1 MQRAKSEVRCGR
13 VPCVRVRVCVRVY
26 LRCKYC
32 DSLLTTYIVYVQTY
46 STDSDDLLLRVEGG
60 LLGHLSSLFSHTICE
75 ACHQRKFP
83 NMEKSYQ
90 PPPWAAASPVPG
102 YSIEI
107 LKEGTIIEK
116 IKLDSKTHFILG
128 RMGGSVDIL
137 MEHVSI
143 SRHHCCLQFR
153 DDGILMA
160 LDLGSAQ
167 GSYLNKVKLAKDV
180 YQRLN
185 VGDILRFGASTRMY
199 IVNGPAEQM
208 PSEYD
213 SENMKAYREKLQQRS
228 AKVEAEKQEI
238 AASGVSWG
246 FDEDAEN
253 PQSDEDA
260 EAEELPDYIKNDEN
274 YDRKHGKK
282 YSAGLADESSSET
295 KEKDAAIL
303 AKIRTKERK
312 IQNMQEEI
320 TRIYLKEASQPDG
333 LTEGQS
339 AAVRRN
345 DKRIEELKESIQD
358 LLDQIKMKN
367 AHREGKPSAGDERK
381 RMKENM
387 ADADELLDTTC
398 QTADISTNWRLK
410 KKLAKQGDGIR
421 DIKSKE
427 LSNGQSGSSSLSY
440 EDLKQQKGE
449 QQGIVD
455 NIQKRI
461 CELERIVHDVS
472 EYLAKVSANASQSG
486 PNCSN
491 ASEEDDV
498 EIFVLKARSQDAS
511 STLKNL
517 KIEETSAVRVL
528 NSIGKLLL
536 IATPAL
542 HLKVNVNADSRISAQ
557 DGGSSSRG
565 TPTPDST
572 PTHKEYT
579 ISSNEKGARNE
590 NESRN
595 ENETMLENSKAE
607 IVSSSPAIP
616 KEKKLDG
623 NSKKTIG
630 ESEINSNSD
639 TNIEMKRKEEKKE
652 SRKRIRLEEVSQ
664 MQSLSSFMKFAE
676 IEKKK
681 MELEQELQKLKE
693 SNNEMNDSENDVENS
708 KNIKTV
714 RSKDEFSMS
723 APSPRNKDPST
734 DQNNGTKKKASASV
748 PKGPQNSADP
758 GPNIPFE
765 KKKSASVSPAVVL
778 EGGESIWI
786 PPKNQTGDGRTA
798 LNARLGY

>member
-1 MQRAKSEVRCGR
+1 
-13 VPCVRVRVCVRVY
+13 
-26 LRCKYC
+26 
-32 DSLLTTYIVYVQTY
+32 
-46 STDSDDLLLRVEGG
+46 
-60 LLGHLSSLFSHTICE
+60 
-75 ACHQRKFP
+75 
-83 NMEKSYQ
+83 MEKTYQ

-167 GSYLNKVKLAKDV
+167 GSFLNKVKLAKDV

-213 SENMKAYREKLQQRS
+213 SDNMKAYREKLQQRS
-228 AKVEAEKQEI
+228 AKVEAEKQVI

-253 PQSDEDA
+253 PQSDEEV

-295 KEKDAAIL
+295 KIKDAAIL
-303 AKIRTKERK
+303 EKIRTKERK

-320 TRIYLKEASQPDG
+320 RRIYLKEASQSDG

-358 LLDQIKMKN
+358 LLDQIKTKN
-367 AHREGKPSAGDERK
+367 AHREGKPSAGDEKK
-381 RMKENM
+381 RLKENM

-427 LSNGQSGSSSLSY
+427 LSNGHSGSSSLSY

-449 QQGIVD
+449 QQVIVD

-461 CELERIVHDVS
+461 CELEKIVHDVS
-472 EYLAKVSANASQSG
+472 EYLAKVSASANQSG
-486 PNCSN
+486 PNSSN

-511 STLKNL
+511 SSLKNL

-528 NSIGKLLL
+528 NSISKLLL

-542 HLKVNVNADSRISAQ
+542 QLKININADSRISAQ
-557 DGGSSSRG
+557 DGGLSSRG
-565 TPTPDST
+565 MPTPEST

-579 ISSNEKGARNE
+579 INSIEKGAKNE
-590 NESRN
+590 NESKS
-595 ENETMLENSKAE
+595 EASTAET
-607 IVSSSPAIP
+607 VSSTIVLPEENDS
-616 KEKKLDG
+616 DG
-623 NSKKTIG
+623 TSKKAIG
-630 ESEINSNSD
+630 ECDINSNSD
-639 TNIEMKRKEEKKE
+639 LNLNIEMKKKEEKKE
-652 SRKRIRLEEVSQ
+652 SRKRIRQEEVSQ

-693 SNNEMNDSENDVENS
+693 SNNEMNDSETDVENS
-708 KNIKTV
+708 KNVKTV

-723 APSPRNKDPST
+723 APGPRNKDPSA
-734 DQNNGTKKKASASV
+734 DQNNVVKKKAAASV

>member
-1 MQRAKSEVRCGR
+1 
-13 VPCVRVRVCVRVY
+13 
-26 LRCKYC
+26 
-32 DSLLTTYIVYVQTY
+32 
-46 STDSDDLLLRVEGG
+46 
-60 LLGHLSSLFSHTICE
+60 
-75 ACHQRKFP
+75 
-83 NMEKSYQ
+83 MEKTYQ
-90 PPPWAAASPVPG
+90 PPPWAAASPVHG

-167 GSYLNKVKLAKDV
+167 GSFLNKVKLAKDV

-213 SENMKAYREKLQQRS
+213 SDNMKAYREKLQQRS
-228 AKVEAEKQEI
+228 AKVEAEKQVI

-253 PQSDEDA
+253 PQSDEEV

-303 AKIRTKERK
+303 EKVRTKERK

-320 TRIYLKEASQPDG
+320 RRIYLKEASQPDG

-367 AHREGKPSAGDERK
+367 AHREGKPSAGDERN

-387 ADADELLDTTC
+387 ADTDELLDTTC

-427 LSNGQSGSSSLSY
+427 LSNGQSGNSSLSY

-449 QQGIVD
+449 QQVIVD

-461 CELERIVHDVS
+461 CELEKIVHDVS
-472 EYLAKVSANASQSG
+472 EYLAKVSTSASQSG
-486 PNCSN
+486 PNSSN

-511 STLKNL
+511 SSLKNL

-542 HLKVNVNADSRISAQ
+542 HLKININADSRVSAQ
-557 DGGSSSRG
+557 DGGLSSRG
-565 TPTPDST
+565 TPTPEST

-579 ISSNEKGARNE
+579 INSNEKGAKNE
-590 NESRN
+590 NESRS
-595 ENETMLENSKAE
+595 ENEIKLKVSTAE
-607 IVSSSPAIP
+607 TVSSSSVFR
-616 KEKKLDG
+616 EENDSDG
-623 NSKKTIG
+623 TSNKTIG
-630 ESEINSNSD
+630 ESDINSNSD
-639 TNIEMKRKEEKKE
+639 LNINIEMKKKEEKKE
-652 SRKRIRLEEVSQ
+652 SRKRMRQEEVSQ

-681 MELEQELQKLKE
+681 MELEQELQKLEE
-693 SNNEMNDSENDVENS
+693 SNNEMNDSETDIENS
-708 KNIKTV
+708 KNVKTV

-723 APSPRNKDPST
+723 APGPRKKDPST
-734 DQNNGTKKKASASV
+734 DQNNGTKKKASAAV

-765 KKKSASVSPAVVL
+765 KKKSVSVSPAVVL

>member
-1 MQRAKSEVRCGR
+1 
-13 VPCVRVRVCVRVY
+13 
-26 LRCKYC
+26 
-32 DSLLTTYIVYVQTY
+32 
-46 STDSDDLLLRVEGG
+46 
-60 LLGHLSSLFSHTICE
+60 
-75 ACHQRKFP
+75 
-83 NMEKSYQ
+83 MEKTYQ

-153 DDGILMA
+153 DDGVLMA

-167 GSYLNKVKLAKDV
+167 GSFLNKVKLAKDV

-253 PQSDEDA
+253 PQSDEDV

-303 AKIRTKERK
+303 EKIRTKERK

-320 TRIYLKEASQPDG
+320 RRIYLKEASQPDG

-367 AHREGKPSAGDERK
+367 AHREGKPSTVDERK
-381 RMKENM
+381 RLKEKM

-427 LSNGQSGSSSLSY
+427 LSNGQSGRSSLSY

-449 QQGIVD
+449 QQVLVD

-461 CELERIVHDVS
+461 CELEKIVHDVS
-472 EYLAKVSANASQSG
+472 EYLAKVSASQSG
-486 PNCSN
+486 PSGSN

-498 EIFVLKARSQDAS
+498 EMFVLKARSQDAS
-511 STLKNL
+511 SSLKNL

-528 NSIGKLLL
+528 SSIGKLLL

-542 HLKVNVNADSRISAQ
+542 HLKINVNADSRIAAQ

-565 TPTPDST
+565 TPTPEST
-572 PTHKEYT
+572 PTHNEYT
-579 ISSNEKGARNE
+579 INSNEKGAKNE
-590 NESRN
+590 KESRS
-595 ENETMLENSKAE
+595 EVSTSET
-607 IVSSSPAIP
+607 VSSSSVLL
-616 KEKKLDG
+616 EENDSDG
-623 NSKKTIG
+623 TSKKAIG
-630 ESEINSNSD
+630 ESDINSNSD
-639 TNIEMKRKEEKKE
+639 LNMNIEMKKKEEKKE
-652 SRKRIRLEEVSQ
+652 SRKRIRQEEVSQ

-693 SNNEMNDSENDVENS
+693 SNNEMNDSETDVENS

-723 APSPRNKDPST
+723 APGPRNKDPST
-734 DQNNGTKKKASASV
+734 DQNNGIKKKASASI

-765 KKKSASVSPAVVL
+765 KKKSASVSQAVVL

-786 PPKNQTGDGRTA
+786 PPKDQTGDGRTA

>member
-1 MQRAKSEVRCGR
+1 
-13 VPCVRVRVCVRVY
+13 
-26 LRCKYC
+26 
-32 DSLLTTYIVYVQTY
+32 
-46 STDSDDLLLRVEGG
+46 
-60 LLGHLSSLFSHTICE
+60 
-75 ACHQRKFP
+75 
-83 NMEKSYQ
+83 MEKTYQ

-167 GSYLNKVKLAKDV
+167 GSFLNKVKLAKDV

-199 IVNGPAEQM
+199 IINGPAEQM

-213 SENMKAYREKLQQRS
+213 SDNMKAYREKLLQRS
-228 AKVEAEKQEI
+228 AKVEAEKQVI

-253 PQSDEDA
+253 PQSDEEV

-303 AKIRTKERK
+303 EKIRTKERK

-320 TRIYLKEASQPDG
+320 RRIYLKEASQPDG

-387 ADADELLDTTC
+387 ADADEVLDTTC

-449 QQGIVD
+449 HQVIVD

-461 CELERIVHDVS
+461 CELEKIVHDVS
-472 EYLAKVSANASQSG
+472 EYLAKVSATASASQSG
-486 PNCSN
+486 PNSSN

-511 STLKNL
+511 SSLKNL

-542 HLKVNVNADSRISAQ
+542 HLKININADSRISAQ
-557 DGGSSSRG
+557 DGVLSSRG
-565 TPTPDST
+565 TPTPEST

-579 ISSNEKGARNE
+579 ISSIEKGAKNE
-590 NESRN
+590 NESRSQAS
-595 ENETMLENSKAE
+595 TADT
-607 IVSSSPAIP
+607 VSSSSVLL
-616 KEKKLDG
+616 EENDSDG
-623 NSKKTIG
+623 TSKKAIG
-630 ESEINSNSD
+630 ESDINSNSD
-639 TNIEMKRKEEKKE
+639 LNINIEMKKKEEKKE
-652 SRKRIRLEEVSQ
+652 SRKRIRQEEVSQ

-681 MELEQELQKLKE
+681 MELEQELQKLKD
-693 SNNEMNDSENDVENS
+693 SNNETNDSETDIESS

-723 APSPRNKDPST
+723 APGPKNKDPST
-734 DQNNGTKKKASASV
+734 DQNNGTKKKAAASV
-748 PKGPQNSADP
+748 PKGPQNSADL